1 MLVHWSYIYC
11 YILWILASLY
21 VIIPIKLPYS
31 PLISLIFAGIY
42 TSFSQ
47 VLFHKYVHITKKIL
61 VLLIE
66 YLMIVMVALKSG
78 ELLPLFTS
86 KTLISGIKG
95 SIKNIKPSIMIN
107 ILLFGIYLIYLGING
122 TSFYKVYFYE
132 LPQSHNKPEE
142 TVWSYLKRRFITNVD
157 DKGNNDNEGN
167 NDINEDN

>member
-11 YILWILASLY
+11 YILWILAIIY
-21 VIIPIKLPYS
+21 VIMPIKLPYS
-31 PLISLIFAGIY
+31 PLISLILAGIY

-66 YLMIVMVALKSG
+66 YLMIFMVALKSG

-86 KTLISGIKG
+86 KTLIGGIKG
-95 SIKNIKPSIMIN
+95 VIKNIKPSILIN
-107 ILLFGIYLIYLGING
+107 ILVFGIYLIYLGVNG

-142 TVWSYLKRRFITNVD
+142 TVWSYLKRRFTYD
-157 DKGNNDNEGN
+157 DIDDN
-167 NDINEDN
+167 NDIDNNDIDN

>member
-11 YILWILASLY
+11 YILWILAGIY

-31 PLISLIFAGIY
+31 PLISLIFASIY

-78 ELLPLFTS
+78 ELSPLFTS
-86 KTLISGIKG
+86 KTLIDGIKG
-95 SIKNIKPSIMIN
+95 VIKNIKPSILIN
-107 ILLFGIYLIYLGING
+107 ILLFGIYLIYLGVNG
-122 TSFYKVYFYE
+122 TTFYKVYFYE
-132 LPQSHNKPEE
+132 LPESHNKPEE
-142 TVWSYLKRRFITNVD
+142 TVWTYLKRRFISD
-157 DKGNNDNEGN
+157 DDNEE
-167 NDINEDN
+167 DNEDDHGDKDN